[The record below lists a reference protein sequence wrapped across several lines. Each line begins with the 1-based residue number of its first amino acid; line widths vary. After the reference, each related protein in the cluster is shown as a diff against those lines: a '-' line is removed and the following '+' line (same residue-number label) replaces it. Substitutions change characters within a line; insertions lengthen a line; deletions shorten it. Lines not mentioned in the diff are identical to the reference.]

1 MTGLLVTRLT
11 IIGFLLLV
19 PGLYY
24 FLRFSSGF
32 VRVLSRKFRRGKPYL
47 KGSAS
52 DYFLFAMGCLLAAL
66 AGGYLLAASALQGGF
81 QPADAPREV
90 GTVKAETLQPGRI
103 RLTFEMGADYPSPRN
118 ITADIA
124 GERWALE
131 GEYLRWR
138 AGPRWLGFHSGHRI
152 ESVLGSATAS
162 GPPEREAD
170 SRGGVSGTTG
180 LAYLALRHSRWL
192 PMIEM
197 GSRRTPWMPAEG
209 TLYRI
214 FAGRAGYVLTEQ
226 AEEENSGDG
235 S

>member
-1 MTGLLVTRLT
+1 MNGLPAARLT

-32 VRVLSRKFRRGKPYL
+32 IRVLSRKFRRGKPYL

-52 DYFLFAMGCLLAAL
+52 DYFLFAMGCLVAVLIGA
-66 AGGYLLAASALQGGF
+66 YLLTASALQGGF

-90 GTVKAETLQPGRI
+90 GIVKAETLQPGRI
-103 RLTFEMGADYPSPRN
+103 RLTFEMTAGYPSPRN
-118 ITADIA
+118 ISADIA

-138 AGPRWLGFHSGHRI
+138 VGARWLGFHSGHRI

-170 SRGGVSGTTG
+170 SRGGVSGTPG
-180 LAYLALRHSRWL
+180 LAYLARRHSRWL
-192 PMIEM
+192 PMVEM
-197 GSRRTPWMPAEG
+197 GSRKTPWMPAEG
-209 TLYRI
+209 TIYRI
-214 FAGRAGYVLTEQ
+214 FAGRAGYVLLEQ
-226 AEEENSGDG
+226 AEEEKSGGG